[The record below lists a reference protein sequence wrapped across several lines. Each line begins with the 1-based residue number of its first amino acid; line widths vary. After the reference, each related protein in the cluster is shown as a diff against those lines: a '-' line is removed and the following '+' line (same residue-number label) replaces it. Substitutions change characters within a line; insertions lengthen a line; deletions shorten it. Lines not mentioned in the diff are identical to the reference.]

1 MYVGIFVKI
10 SVNNNDLNIDQ
21 IRERGG
27 LCPLNTNT
35 TPIPE
40 TYADSIANVISPSS
54 PSSPFLEENFLERCN
69 SYSCCERTNKGMY
82 LRTYDDRKESDIC
95 FCYLVFCTY
104 CYYHLF
110 FNYSSHHYYHNY
122 H

>member
-1 MYVGIFVKI
+1 LCVGIFVKI

-27 LCPLNTNT
+27 LCPPNTKT
-35 TPIPE
+35 TPTPD
-40 TYADSIANVISPSS
+40 TYADSIANVISPS

-82 LRTYDDRKESDIC
+82 LR
-95 FCYLVFCTY
+95 
-104 CYYHLF
+104 
-110 FNYSSHHYYHNY
+110 
-122 H
+122 